1 MSKSIK
7 FKFKSSRH
15 CQLKPNKI
23 CRNMLDEAK
32 NPGGLCDIYTE
43 EALAAAAKDERR
55 TVSATADPVEG
66 FVRTLEGINR
76 LRKAHRPA
84 TNKESRER

>member
-1 MSKSIK
+1 
-7 FKFKSSRH
+7 
-15 CQLKPNKI
+15 
-23 CRNMLDEAK
+23 MLDTAK

-43 EALAAAAKDERR
+43 EALAAAAKDER
-55 TVSATADPVEG
+55 TGATADPAEG

-84 TNKESRER
+84 TNKES

>member
-1 MSKSIK
+1 
-7 FKFKSSRH
+7 
-15 CQLKPNKI
+15 
-23 CRNMLDEAK
+23 MLDEAK

-55 TVSATADPVEG
+55 TVSTTGADPAEG

>member
-1 MSKSIK
+1 
-7 FKFKSSRH
+7 
-15 CQLKPNKI
+15 
-23 CRNMLDEAK
+23 MLDEAK

-55 TVSATADPVEG
+55 TVSATGADQTVEG